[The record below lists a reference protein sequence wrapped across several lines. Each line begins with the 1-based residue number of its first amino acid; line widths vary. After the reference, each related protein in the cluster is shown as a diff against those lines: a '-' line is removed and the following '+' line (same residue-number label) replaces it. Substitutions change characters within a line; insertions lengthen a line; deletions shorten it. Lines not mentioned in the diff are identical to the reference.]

1 MHFIHST
8 ITYLFIYS
16 FTTTKLYSV
25 QVCCRICCVVCFLFF
40 DIRNKNQVL
49 IPLVILLDDAA
60 RNFSQDLLAMIHA
73 ENGGWPLHGPTK
85 LDFV

>member
-8 ITYLFIYS
+8 IIFLLIYS

-25 QVCCRICCVVCFLFF
+25 QVCCKIYCVVFLFF
-40 DIRNKNQVL
+40 SIRNKNQVPN
-49 IPLVILLDDAA
+49 PLVILLDDAA

-73 ENGGWPLHGPTK
+73 ENGEWPLHAPTK
-85 LDFV
+85 LNFV